1 MTSNN
6 DSRSDSKSATQI
18 GKLLGGVLSAAI
30 VIGALALG
38 LMVLY
43 HVNSYPRTDDAEIVA
58 NFIGIAPQVEGP
70 ILRLNVRDN
79 QLVKQGDL
87 LYEIDD
93 RPFRYALEN
102 AVSQQSALE
111 GQISDERRRIAALV
125 SAVSV
130 SQANIQGTEADVT
143 RSAATVDQAR
153 ADVANAEQGV
163 SRATAEWTYA
173 NNNLH
178 RIEPLLV
185 KQFVTVDQ
193 VDRAR
198 TSEISEA
205 QALKQAESQL
215 RQVRAGLQSMLAQE
229 QHSRAM
235 LVQSNAQHEQAQN
248 AVTTLEPLVNQRG
261 ARLSAIETARY
272 NLNNCR
278 VYAPFAA
285 RVTNLTISEGAYAHI
300 GQQVFTLIDARTWWA
315 VANFREGEL
324 QHIAPG
330 MRAEV
335 YVMSKPDV
343 QFTGVVDSIGFGVTS
358 DADVVGRSG
367 AVLPDVQR
375 TLNWVHLAT
384 RFPVRVRVENPP
396 QDLFRVS
403 ESAVVV
409 VRGH

>member
-1 MTSNN
+1 MTSNT
-6 DSRSDSKSATQI
+6 DTKI
-18 GKLLGGVLSAAI
+18 GRVLGGVLSAAI
-30 VIGALALG
+30 VIGAVALG
-38 LMVLY
+38 LMVLH
-43 HVNSYPRTDDAEIVA
+43 HVNSYPRTDDSEILA

-79 QLVKQGDL
+79 QFVKQGDL

-102 AVSQQSALE
+102 ALSEQAALE

-130 SQANIQGTEADVT
+130 SQANVQGTEADVT

-163 SRATAEWTYA
+163 SRAKAEWTYA

-198 TSEISEA
+198 TSEVAEA
-205 QALKQAESQL
+205 QSLKQAESQL
-215 RQVRAGLQSMLAQE
+215 RQAQAALQSMLAQ
-229 QHSRAM
+229 QQRSGAM
-235 LVQSNAQHEQAQN
+235 LIQSKAQHEQAQN
-248 AVTTLEPLVNQRG
+248 AVTTLEPLVKQRG
-261 ARLSAIETARY
+261 ARTSAVETARY

-278 VYAPFAA
+278 VYAPFPA
-285 RVTNLTISEGAYAHI
+285 RVTNPTISEGAYAHV

-315 VANFREGEL
+315 VANFREGQL
-324 QHIAPG
+324 
-330 MRAEV
+330 
-335 YVMSKPDV
+335 
-343 QFTGVVDSIGFGVTS
+343 
-358 DADVVGRSG
+358 
-367 AVLPDVQR
+367 
-375 TLNWVHLAT
+375 
-384 RFPVRVRVENPP
+384 
-396 QDLFRVS
+396 
-403 ESAVVV
+403 
-409 VRGH
+409 